1 MLTVF
6 NELFTNEDD
15 SAAFN
20 KVMNWKFSHIFS
32 DTGGNVYNVSYLQA
46 RSIINP
52 DGKYRQILTDLDAL
66 EMFSGKDKS
75 SRAYHIQGLYL
86 MAHMKANG
94 SLQKLMNLLKEM
106 IKDLQTSEISYR
118 KVFYKWDASMDWS
131 KHD

>member
-6 NELFTNEDD
+6 NELFYD
-15 SAAFN
+15 SADSQAFN
-20 KVMNWKFSHIFS
+20 KVMNWKFSHLFS
-32 DTGGNVYNVSYLQA
+32 DTGGNVYNVSYVQA

-52 DGKYRQILTDLDAL
+52 NGKYRQILADLDAL

-75 SRAYHIQGLYL
+75 SRTYHIQGLYL

-94 SLQKLMNLLKEM
+94 NLQKLMNLFKTM
-106 IKDLQTSEISYR
+106 IKDLSTSEYSYR
-118 KVFYKWDASMDWS
+118 KVFYKWDASMDWA